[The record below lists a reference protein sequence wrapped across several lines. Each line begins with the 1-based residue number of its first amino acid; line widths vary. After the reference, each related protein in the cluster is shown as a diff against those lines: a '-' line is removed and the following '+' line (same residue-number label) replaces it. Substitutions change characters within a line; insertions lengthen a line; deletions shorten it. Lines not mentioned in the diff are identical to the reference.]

1 LSTDSRQAKPVEP
14 HGSDQANHAAYVE
27 AWLRRAAPNAK
38 SLPPA
43 RLVSLFDRAMG
54 ALWQRAETTLGE
66 VTLAAI
72 VDRVLYTASE
82 QHPFLSTLTV
92 VEAGVSFGGLR
103 EEGAVPRDVD
113 LAGVVSFVL
122 AEFLTILGKLTD
134 EILTPALHGEL
145 ATITLEEPGTPGA
158 TERDD
163 DDDAKEG
170 VRGKRV
176 TP

>member
-1 LSTDSRQAKPVEP
+1 MSTDSRQTKPVEP
-14 HGSDQANHAAYVE
+14 RASDEEVNHAAYVE

-38 SLPPA
+38 SLPSA
-43 RLVSLFDRAMG
+43 RLVSLFQRAMD
-54 ALWQRAETTLGE
+54 ALWQRAENTLGE

-82 QHPFLSTLTV
+82 QHSFLSMLKV
-92 VEAGVSFGGLR
+92 DDSGVSFDGLR
-103 EEGAVPRDVD
+103 EQGAVPRDVD

-122 AEFLTILGKLTD
+122 AELLTVLGNLTD

-145 ATITLEEPGTPGA
+145 ARITLEEPAT

-163 DDDAKEG
+163 DDDGAKERM
-170 VRGKRV
+170 RGKRV